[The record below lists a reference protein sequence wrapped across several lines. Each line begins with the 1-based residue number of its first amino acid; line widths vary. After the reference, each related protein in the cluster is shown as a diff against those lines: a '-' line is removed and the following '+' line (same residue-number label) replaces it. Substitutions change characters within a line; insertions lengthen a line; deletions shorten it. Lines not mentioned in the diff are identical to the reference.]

1 MFDNM
6 KNYRTFAVTFRGG
19 ISTMSILK
27 AFRRLSVKIAAFF
40 SLSPNKDE
48 QIFED
53 INYSRTFAA
62 TFCGGLSTKC
72 QY

>member
-1 MFDNM
+1 M

-40 SLSPNKDE
+40 SKIRNAIEKKSSKNVGNIKDA
-48 QIFED
+48 
-53 INYSRTFAA
+53 RTCA
-62 TFCGGLSTKC
+62 LYYIK
-72 QY
+72 

>member
-1 MFDNM
+1 M

-40 SLSPNKDE
+40 SKIRHAIQKSRVKML
-48 QIFED
+48 D
-53 INYSRTFAA
+53 I
-62 TFCGGLSTKC
+62 
-72 QY
+72 